1 MPPKGYPFNKQPGV
15 YLVQQPVKLIARIG
29 TRVYIDY
36 PTTLAYDIK
45 SNDDILS
52 VGIAINKA
60 RHDIRYSNL
69 DWSKVYYTTGKFMYQ
84 EILIEK

>member
-1 MPPKGYPFNKQPGV
+1 MPPKGYTSPTFNTPGV
-15 YLVQQPVKLIARIG
+15 KLVRIIARIG

-36 PTTLAYDIK
+36 PTTLTYDIK

-52 VGIAINKA
+52 VGIAINNA

-69 DWSKVYYTTGKFMYQ
+69 DWSKVYYTTGKFAYQ

>member
-1 MPPKGYPFNKQPGV
+1 M
-15 YLVQQPVKLIARIG
+15 VQNPTRLIARIG

-36 PTTLAYDIK
+36 PVALTYDIK

-52 VGIAINKA
+52 VGIAINNA
-60 RHDIRYSNL
+60 RRDIRYSNL
-69 DWSKVYYTTGKFMYQ
+69 DWSRVYYTTGKFAYQ